1 MGGVQSVTKVA
12 NSPARDLIETLAVAT
27 KDVTGGIT
35 DKISESMGG
44 MMLPL
49 LIGGGM
55 GYVLILK
62 KKPS

>member
-35 DKISESMGG
+35 DKISSSMGG
-44 MMLPL
+44 MMIPL
-49 LIGGGM
+49 LIGGGVLLF
-55 GYVLILK
+55 VLIRN
-62 KKPS
+62 